1 MPFALH
7 RSGVTTLQGE
17 VCLKITV
24 LLVEDS
30 KFQKLVNERML
41 QKAGYTVLTASDG
54 EEALR
59 LARAKTPDIIL
70 LDMLLPKLGGREV
83 MQALRADAPT
93 RGFQFSSSAA
103 FPKPMNRNQKKK
115 VLRVTSRSRGWR
127 RPTGGKRVNPVNRE
141 PGQNIAKQK
150 RRARGEHSRA
160 KSGSG
165 SSVTEFK
172 SIPHCGGCLGDRLNT
187 RNFSPAV

>member
-1 MPFALH
+1 VPFALH

-17 VCLKITV
+17 VFLKTTV

-41 QKAGYTVLTASDG
+41 LKAGYAVLTASDG

-59 LARAKTPDIIL
+59 LAREKTPDIIL

-93 RGFQFSSSAA
+93 ARIPVLFFSSLSQANESKLKEEGAA
-103 FPKPMNRNQKKK
+103 GYF
-115 VLRVTSRSRGWR
+115 
-127 RPTGGKRVNPVNRE
+127 
-141 PGQNIAKQK
+141 
-150 RRARGEHSRA
+150 A
-160 KSGSG
+160 KSRLAEHLEAGEKELIQLIESLVKTSQSKSG
-165 SSVTEFK
+165 A
-172 SIPHCGGCLGDRLNT
+172 PAANT
-187 RNFSPAV
+187 GARKAAAGVP